1 MSVTPP
7 NISPRLRSRQ
17 PIMAAESAP
26 QPARLEAP
34 GLRVLIR
41 LPNVASDST
50 ASPRFL
56 IASRLF
62 STLKRKYAAAA
73 FAVFV
78 VCMVAMLLRGKRGA
92 APRDEEAG
100 ADAPRWNSA
109 VTVAPSKA
117 GPSAPI
123 LQSAASQPHSDGPL
137 PWSAQQSSVDPSRRP
152 APEVGS
158 LNKAA
163 PSASTAAAANPTGS
177 AKWDN
182 LPVMANRYPLREA
195 MADRAPNRALPP
207 AWPGSEN
214 RAAQAPEPSAVWPSR
229 PAAGA
234 EQSNEARFTGRI
246 DAPPT
251 QPNYDPA
258 ARPFR

>member
-17 PIMAAESAP
+17 PIVAEDSIP
-26 QPARLEAP
+26 HPVRPETR

-41 LPNVASDST
+41 LPNVASDSID
-50 ASPRFL
+50 SPRFKF
-56 IASRLF
+56 ASRLF

-78 VCMVAMLLRGKRGA
+78 VCMVAMLLRGKRGV
-92 APRDEEAG
+92 APHDETG

-109 VTVAPSKA
+109 VTVSPSKP

-123 LQSAASQPHSDGPL
+123 LQSAASQPHSDGPM
-137 PWSAQQSSVDPSRRP
+137 PWPAQQSSVDPSRRL
-152 APEVGS
+152 APEAGS

-163 PSASTAAAANPTGS
+163 ASPSTAAAANSTGS
-177 AKWDN
+177 AKWDI
-182 LPVMANRYPLREA
+182 PPAMPTRYPLREA
-195 MADRAPNRALPP
+195 MADRAATRALPA

-214 RAAQAPEPSAVWPSR
+214 RGGRPPDASAVWPSR

-234 EQSNEARFTGRI
+234 EPSNEARFTGRI

>member
-1 MSVTPP
+1 MSLTPP

-17 PIMAAESAP
+17 PIVPAEP
-26 QPARLEAP
+26 VHQPVRLETP

-50 ASPRFL
+50 ASPRLMF
-56 IASRLF
+56 ASRLF

-78 VCMVAMLLRGKRGA
+78 VCMVAMLLRGKRGV
-92 APRDEEAG
+92 APHDEAG

-109 VTVAPSKA
+109 VTVGPSKP

-123 LQSAASQPHSDGPL
+123 TQSAASQPHSDDGPM
-137 PWSAQQSSVDPSRRP
+137 PWSAQQSSVDPSRRL

-163 PSASTAAAANPTGS
+163 ASASTATAANSTGS
-177 AKWDN
+177 PRWDN
-182 LPVMANRYPLREA
+182 PPTMPTRYPLREA
-195 MADRAPNRALPP
+195 MADRAPTHTLPP
-207 AWPGSEN
+207 AWPATDY
-214 RAAQAPEPSAVWPSR
+214 RAGQAPDPSAAGPGR
-229 PAAGA
+229 PAAGFD
-234 EQSNEARFTGRI
+234 QSNQARFSGRI
-246 DAPPT
+246 DAPQQ